1 MSDPKI
7 TPYLW
12 FDDDAEDAIAFYSAI
27 FPDARVIDEQRY
39 PEGAPGPAGT
49 LMTATFEIAG
59 QRFVALNGGPAFD
72 FTEAVSFFIRC
83 DSAEEVDYYWDALLA
98 DGGEP
103 SQCGWLKDKF
113 GLSWQVV
120 PSRLMEYLS
129 DPDPVKAQRVMQA
142 MLQMSKIDVAELD
155 AAYAGE

>member
-12 FDDDAEDAIAFYSAI
+12 FDDDAEEAIAFYSTI

-49 LMTATFEIAG
+49 LMTATFELAG

-83 DSAEEVDYYWDALLA
+83 DSAEEVDHYWDALLA

-120 PSRLMEYLS
+120 PGRLMEYLS

-142 MLQMSKIDVAELD
+142 MLQMSKIEVSELD

>member
-12 FDDDAEDAIAFYSAI
+12 FDDDAEEAIAFYSGI
-27 FPDARVIDEQRY
+27 FPDARVIDETRY
-39 PEGAPGPAGT
+39 PEGAPGPVGT
-49 LMTATFEIAG
+49 LMTATFELAG
-59 QRFVALNGGPAFD
+59 QRFVALNGGPAFA
-72 FTEAVSFFIRC
+72 FTEAISFFISC
-83 DSAEEVDYYWDALLA
+83 DSAEEVDHYWDALLA

-103 SQCGWLKDKF
+103 SQCGWLKDKY

-120 PSRLMEYLS
+120 PSKLIEYLS
-129 DPDPVKAQRVMQA
+129 DPDAVKAQRVMQA
-142 MLQMSKIDVAELD
+142 MLQMSKIDVAALD